1 MVMAQYEGM
10 ELKPVAEAEKGDAAQ
25 LLEEG
30 KPEPPT
36 YCEKITNGARANG
49 PPQLPT
55 VYSAWSF
62 LGAMAGMSAIGLL
75 HTYFLLPQ
83 EHMVLLVGAFGA
95 MSVIVFSAYK
105 VPVAQPYNVVV
116 GNTLGGIAGVAVFK
130 SMEAAGIHS
139 MVWFGAGLSVSLTI
153 VVQELT
159 ASVHPPGG
167 ATALIYVCTPP
178 VQAMGWKYVFCPSL
192 LGAVIMVLV
201 ACVTNNLAPDRT
213 YPQYWWKN
221 SEPASEASSGSTSDG
236 SVCPSCIAGY
246 FGKFRGANAEP
257 APKPPL
263 AQTWNSWLGSF
274 VGMCAIG
281 LLHKHVV
288 AKYLHEVLLI
298 GAFGAMSVIIFS
310 AWKVPFAQPK
320 NAILGNTLGGLVGVS
335 TYNVLQ
341 ALGLGSHVWLGAALA
356 VALTIVV
363 QELTNTVHPP
373 GGATALIFE
382 IMPKFHA
389 LQYAFVLTPSCLGPV
404 ILVGV
409 GLLTN
414 NLVGARS
421 YPQYWWP

>member
-1 MVMAQYEGM
+1 MLPVNHEGL
-10 ELKPVAEAEKGDAAQ
+10 ELKAVGTVEKGDAAQ

-30 KPEPPT
+30 KPAPPT
-36 YCEKITNGARANG
+36 YCGKITNGARANG
-49 PPQLPT
+49 PPQLPI

-75 HTYFLLPQ
+75 HTYVMLPQ

-105 VPVAQPYNVVV
+105 APVAQPYNVVV

-153 VVQELT
+153 VLQELT

-178 VQAMGWKYVFCPSL
+178 VQAMGWKYVLCPSL

-201 ACVTNNLAPDRT
+201 ACATNNLAPDRT
-213 YPQYWWKN
+213 YPQYWWGN
-221 SEPASEASSGSTSDG
+221 SELARKASSVPTSEAG
-236 SVCPSCIAGY
+236 VCPSCVVGY
-246 FGKFRGANAEP
+246 LGKFKGANAEP

-281 LLHKHVV
+281 LTHQYVI
-288 AKYLHEVLLI
+288 AKYMHEALLI
-298 GAFGAMSVIIFS
+298 GALGAVSVLVFS

-373 GGATALIFE
+373 GGATALLFE
-382 IMPKFHA
+382 IIPKFHA
-389 LQYAFVLTPSCLGPV
+389 LQYAFVLTPSCLGTV
-404 ILVGV
+404 VLVAV

-414 NLVGARS
+414 NLVEARF